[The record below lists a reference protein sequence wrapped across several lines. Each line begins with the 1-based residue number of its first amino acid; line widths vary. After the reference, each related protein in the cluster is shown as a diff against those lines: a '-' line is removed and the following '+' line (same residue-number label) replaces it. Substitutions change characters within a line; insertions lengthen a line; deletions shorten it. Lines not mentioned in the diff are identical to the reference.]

1 MDNINSSVDDLGD
14 ALNKIDSSLEG
25 EDSIILKMGN
35 SILKKVKT

>member
-14 ALNKIDSSLEG
+14 ALNKIDSSLKG